1 MARPELE
8 IGGWTACAVADVPEA
23 GVWHLADARH
33 ESGRPVWLRFPKPAE
48 DPRLAESAYER
59 LKHLEHALIP
69 KVVAWDRAQGALAV
83 TAPAG
88 VPLSRMLEV
97 RGDDALALAT
107 ATVLDIA
114 VSLADMLVAAH
125 ERGRPHG
132 HLSPSRIWVTP
143 EGQLVVWGF
152 GEGPDAAVEPRWVSP
167 ERARGRRASGDADQW
182 ALAAVVAGLITGRV
196 PWSLQDADVEARMG
210 DAAHLHTPVT
220 NQWPALGRIL
230 EKALASEPRERFP
243 SAHPLRAAFLALQE
257 RVRGASELHMIGTTL
272 AERHGLPGGYAML
285 PASVSRM
292 GRRGTDASESGE
304 FDLPAEAGA
313 RIGGVAPPAD
323 HEPQPTV
330 VPGTDAGAYDVPSR
344 PAASRLFDGLTTR
357 ASTSPRPASR
367 PVEAAFDEVENA
379 PTVAGADV
387 GELSDVPRRRATEIP
402 VAVEDPSEVA
412 TDPGELRVVEQ
423 RWSPLTTSAPHDA
436 GAFDAEAPTS
446 PSGAY
451 TASERSVAA
460 LDGFDEAPTSV
471 TVVAGVDAVPAATRA
486 VQATPPPPVPPALRK
501 AASPVADA
509 PPPAEAYRDE
519 DSEDEMEPVSLPAFF
534 RLPRTPA
541 DWSDPVI
548 TVPWLM
554 AFTVGSSLVRLF
566 L

>member
-8 IGGWTACAVADVPEA
+8 IGGWTACAAADVPEA

-48 DPRLAESAYER
+48 DPRQAEAAYER
-59 LKHLEHALIP
+59 LKHLEHAVIP
-69 KVVAWDRAQGALAV
+69 KVVAWDRTLGALAV

-97 RGDDALALAT
+97 RGDDALALT
-107 ATVLDIA
+107 PATVLDVA

-196 PWSLQDADVEARMG
+196 PWSEQDADVEARMG
-210 DAAHLHTPVT
+210 DASHLHTPVT
-220 NQWPALGRIL
+220 NQWSALGRIL

-243 SAHPLRAAFLALQE
+243 SAHPLRTAFVALQD
-257 RVRGASELHMIGTTL
+257 RVRGASELHLIGTTL

-304 FDLPAEAGA
+304 FDLPVAAGA
-313 RIGGVAPPAD
+313 RIGGVAPPSD

-330 VPGTDAGAYDVPSR
+330 VPGTDAGAYDLPAR
-344 PAASRLFDGLTTR
+344 PPPASLFDGLATR
-357 ASTSPRPASR
+357 PAQSPRPSAR
-367 PVEAAFDEVENA
+367 GAEIAFDDEENA
-379 PTVAGADV
+379 PTVGGMEPV
-387 GELSDVPRRRATEIP
+387 LVTRRRPSGLP
-402 VAVEDPSEVA
+402 VDVEDPSEAA

-423 RWSPLTTSAPHDA
+423 RWAPLTTSAPHDA
-436 GAFDAEAPTS
+436 GAFDADVPTS

-451 TASERSVAA
+451 TASQRSVAA
-460 LDGFDEAPTSV
+460 MDGFDEAPTSV
-471 TVVAGVDAVPAATRA
+471 TVVAGVDAVPASTRA
-486 VQATPPPPVPPALRK
+486 VQAAPPPPVPPSLRQTTRAAAAAL
-501 AASPVADA
+501 
-509 PPPAEAYRDE
+509 PPPEAYPDE
-519 DSEDEMEPVSLPAFF
+519 DSEDEMDPVNLPPLF
-534 RLPRTPA
+534 RLPSVPA

-548 TVPWLM
+548 IVPWLM
-554 AFTVGSSLVRLF
+554 AFTAGGSLVRLF

>member
-8 IGGWTACAVADVPEA
+8 IGGWTACAAADVPEA

-33 ESGRPVWLRFPKPAE
+33 DAGRPVWLRFPKPAE
-48 DPRLAESAYER
+48 DPRRAESAYER

-88 VPLSRMLEV
+88 VPLSRMLAV
-97 RGDDALALAT
+97 RGDDALALT
-107 ATVLDIA
+107 PATVLDVA
-114 VSLADMLVAAH
+114 VSLSDMLVAAH

-152 GEGPDAAVEPRWVSP
+152 GEGPDAPVEPRWVSP

-196 PWSLQDADVEARMG
+196 PWSEQDADVEARMG
-210 DAAHLHTPVT
+210 DASHLHTPVT
-220 NQWPALGRIL
+220 NQWSALGRIL

-243 SAHPLRAAFLALQE
+243 SAHPLRQAFVALQD
-257 RVRGASELHMIGTTL
+257 RLRAASELHVIGTTL

-304 FDLPAEAGA
+304 FEL
-313 RIGGVAPPAD
+313 PPAAGSRLEGTASPLD
-323 HEPQPTV
+323 HEPEPTV
-330 VPGTDAGAYDVPSR
+330 VPSVDGVIHDAAAVAS
-344 PAASRLFDGLTTR
+344 PAGLFEGL
-357 ASTSPRPASR
+357 AARPASSSR
-367 PVEAAFDEVENA
+367 PTLRPPEAGFDDAEAA
-379 PTVAGADV
+379 PTVAGEDPV
-387 GELSDVPRRRATEIP
+387 RSERRRASDIP
-402 VAVEDPSEVA
+402 VDVEDPSEVA
-412 TDPGELRVVEQ
+412 TDPGDLRVVEQ
-423 RWSPLTTSAPHDA
+423 GWSPAMGAAPHDA
-436 GAFDAEAPTS
+436 AAFDAEGPTS

-451 TASERSVAA
+451 TASHDSVPA
-460 LDGFDEAPTSV
+460 LDGFDESPTSV
-471 TVVAGVDAVPAATRA
+471 TVVAGVDAVPAATRS
-486 VQATPPPPVPPALRK
+486 VQAAPPPP
-501 AASPVADA
+501 
-509 PPPAEAYRDE
+509 PPPAASVRAAADDLPSFDEDDDRDE
-519 DSEDEMEPVSLPAFF
+519 DPEDEMESVELPPLF
-534 RLPRTPA
+534 RLPREA
-541 DWSDPVI
+541 SDWSDPVI
-548 TVPWLM
+548 IVPWLM
-554 AFTVGSSLVRLF
+554 AFTAGSALVRLF